1 MASKIKVDTIENVA
15 GSGNVSLGSGH
26 NLVVPGN
33 NSTTGNATVGG
44 DLTVDTNVLKVDSS
58 NNRVGIGTASPLSDL
73 HQDIGLTERE
83 GHHLYYGTDAKA
95 AFTVLPNTGE
105 IRIGAATAGTSGNY
119 NTEIMSRNGS
129 NLITSIKADAYGRV
143 TMPNQPHVRATVA
156 SGTTAINFTS
166 NGNTTVPYNQILEN
180 NGSHFNTGNHL
191 FTCPVSGVYA
201 VYAALQ
207 ASNVVQAIGQ
217 VAPNL
222 SIQRNSTRT
231 SGTYDWVAQANYKKL
246 ECTAFIKCSANDTLA
261 INLYDGANST
271 SGSTEFNG
279 DARNIFMVT
288 LLG

>member
-1 MASKIKVDTIENVA
+1 MSSKIKVDTIENVA

-33 NSTTGNATVGG
+33 QTVGG
-44 DLTVDTNVLKVDSS
+44 TLGVTGVSTFSGNIGKVSS
-58 NNRVGIGTASPLSDL
+58 GLSPEIDIHVKTASGNPEVRVESTGANYATY
-73 HQDIGLTERE
+73 GLKNSSRAYSTQIR
-83 GHHLYYGTDAKA
+83 TDQSNAY
-95 AFTVLPNTGE
+95 VIRDETGGGNRLL
-105 IRIGAATAGTSGNY
+105 INTSG
-119 NTEIMSRNGS
+119 
-129 NLITSIKADAYGRV
+129 AV
-143 TMPNQPHVRATVA
+143 TIPNQPHVRATVA

-180 NGSHFNTGNHL
+180 NGNHYNTSNYL

>member
-1 MASKIKVDTIENVA
+1 MSSKIKVDTIENVA

-44 DLTVDTNVLKVDSS
+44 TLGV
-58 NNRVGIGTASPLSDL
+58 
-73 HQDIGLTERE
+73 
-83 GHHLYYGTDAKA
+83 
-95 AFTVLPNTGE
+95 TG
-105 IRIGAATAGTSGNY
+105 ATTTAG
-119 NTEIMSRNGS
+119 
-129 NLITSIKADAYGRV
+129 ITSSAAHTV
-143 TMPNQPHVRATVA
+143 TTTTHANASVFKTTGHTQLFLQDTDTSANLQFWGLQNSGGDFNILRCNDDRASGFVTPMTIHQEGYVVMPSQPHVRATVA
-156 SGTTAINFTS
+156 SGTTAITFTS
-166 NGNTTVPYNQILEN
+166 NVNTTVPYNQILEN

-201 VYAALQ
+201 VYAAIQ
-207 ASNVVQAIGQ
+207 ASNVVQASNQ
-217 VAPNL
+217 VGPNL

-231 SGTYDWVAQANYKKL
+231 SGTYDWVAQAAYKKL

-271 SGSTEFNG
+271 SGTTEFNG
-279 DARNIFMVT
+279 DARNILMVT